1 MSVSSS
7 TLWTIGKLAKLINVS
22 VRTLRH
28 YHKLGLL
35 LPHARTNARY
45 RLYNVADLERLQ
57 LIRSLQTIGL
67 SLAEIKAVIEQKKPS
82 LTSVLQWQV
91 SRLKTS
97 LQRQKQLHDY
107 LEQAIT
113 KLGQESQLTPET
125 FINLIQL
132 MNYPQP
138 QFSDEEM
145 AKIKAQ
151 GQKVGQGRIKEVEQ
165 EWPILIAAVQKAMD
179 QDLDPQSDDVK
190 KLAQKWQSLVKEFT
204 GGDPGITA
212 KLKTAYQNH
221 QGFTGGP
228 TPAMMEYIGKAL
240 NA

>member
-1 MSVSSS
+1 MSVSSPP
-7 TLWTIGKLAKLINVS
+7 LWPIGKLAKLINVS

-35 LPHARTNARY
+35 LPHARSRAHY
-45 RLYNVADLERLQ
+45 RLYSIEDLERLQ

-67 SLAEIKAVIEQKKPS
+67 SLAEIKEVIEQKKPS
-82 LTSVLQWQV
+82 LSSVLQWQIR
-91 SRLKTS
+91 RLKAS

-113 KLGQESQLTPET
+113 QLGEDQQLMPET

-138 QFSDEEM
+138 QFSDTDM
-145 AKIKAQ
+145 AKIKVQ
-151 GQKVGQGRIKEVEQ
+151 GQKVGQARIKEVEQ
-165 EWPILIAAVQKAMD
+165 EWPILIVAVQKAMD
-179 QDLDPQSDDVK
+179 QNLDPRSESVQ
-190 KLAQKWQSLVKEFT
+190 KLAKKWQSLVHEFT
-204 GGDPGITA
+204 GGDPEITA

-221 QGFTGGP
+221 QGFTEGP
-228 TPAMMEYIGKAL
+228 TPAMMAYIGKAL
-240 NA
+240 S